1 MSSSDASRNKKSAR
15 QSVELIDGEGVKG
28 ELDENKALA
37 EKKFRFIFFI
47 NVNSQGAQRHY
58 HTGVFLKREKV

>member
-47 NVNSQGAQRHY
+47 NVNSQGA
-58 HTGVFLKREKV
+58 